1 MTALVGTALDD
12 GVRWADRVQLFPGVS
27 ASDPALGQ
35 CFAIRSSP
43 PPPDF
48 DGVMCGC
55 RNHPAELVL
64 MLPAAEPWAR
74 LH

>member
-1 MTALVGTALDD
+1 MFRHQILAA
-12 GVRWADRVQLFPGVS
+12 A
-27 ASDPALGQ
+27 
-35 CFAIRSSP
+35 
-43 PPPDF
+43 PDF